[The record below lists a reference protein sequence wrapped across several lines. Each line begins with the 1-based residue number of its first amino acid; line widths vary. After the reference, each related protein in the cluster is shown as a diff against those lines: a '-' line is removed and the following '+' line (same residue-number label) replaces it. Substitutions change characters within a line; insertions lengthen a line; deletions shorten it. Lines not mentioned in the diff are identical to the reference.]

1 MGQLFKKMPSAEKGT
16 VRYEIRLSGKDA
28 EIIRASALVRNLS
41 VAEFMRRA
49 ALGRRADIRY
59 ETEIVLT
66 LRDVVQ
72 SVRMLHAAYVSDGIV
87 PQTEIWEMIISEAK
101 TAMLRISK

>member
-1 MGQLFKKMPSAEKGT
+1 MSQLFRKIPAAEKRT
-16 VRYEIRLSGKDA
+16 IRYEIRLSGKDA
-28 EIIRASALVRNLS
+28 ETIRASALVRNLS

-59 ETEIVLT
+59 ETEIILT

-72 SVRMLHAAYVSDGIV
+72 SIRMLHAAFINEGIV
-87 PQTEIWEMIISEAK
+87 PPAEIWGMLINEA
-101 TAMLRISK
+101 TAAMLRITK